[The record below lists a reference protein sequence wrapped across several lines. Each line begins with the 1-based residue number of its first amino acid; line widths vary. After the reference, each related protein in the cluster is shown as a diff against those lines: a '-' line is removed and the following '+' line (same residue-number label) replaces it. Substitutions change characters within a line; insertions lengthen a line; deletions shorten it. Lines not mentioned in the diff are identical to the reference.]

1 LSRLLRRTDSRFAGK
16 RFGDLFQIIIRTG
29 DARPVREPPYCPRV
43 DRMGGSMTI
52 QAIRA
57 FRLTIAVAMITVA
70 AIWLLHAWRS
80 PPHVT
85 YITAG
90 SHAR

>member
-1 LSRLLRRTDSRFAGK
+1 
-16 RFGDLFQIIIRTG
+16 
-29 DARPVREPPYCPRV
+29 
-43 DRMGGSMTI
+43 MTI
-52 QAIRA
+52 QAIRT
-57 FRLTIAVAMITVA
+57 FRLTIAIALITIA

-85 YITAG
+85 AITAG